1 MVRYKRQTT
10 IHSNQKRFCS
20 SCDSRRNE
28 SRSYGKSY
36 RKELGVYMSYNSSS
50 PRWAVSLFMYY
61 PTPLTCWKEKK
72 KKLGMRAAKCSVCVV
87 VFLLVFASV
96 PTSKVHLRFIFFSVC
111 FAWLLV
117 PWFLFRVAVLRLLTL
132 SPLELLGCD
141 RCLACSSISP
151 SWCFPF
157 SVLPLVGCSIF
168 LFAVKHNIIQNR
180 RLGRLY
186 LMSVTYQKKLHRR
199 YYYNLFSHKKTKIQ
213 DAHVENTEGSV
224 DTPYIYRKLTRMR
237 SLQLQSIVFRL
248 WLID

>member
-1 MVRYKRQTT
+1 MSSWPWYHHDRRLFIINYFSKNTCMVRYKRQTT

-186 LMSVTYQKKLHRR
+186 LMSVTYQKKCIEDIIIIYFHIKRLK
-199 YYYNLFSHKKTKIQ
+199 YKTHTSKTQ
-213 DAHVENTEGSV
+213 KAV
-224 DTPYIYRKLTRMR
+224 
-237 SLQLQSIVFRL
+237 
-248 WLID
+248 

>member
-1 MVRYKRQTT
+1 MEVEINVVVTVISHDRRLFIINYFSKNTCMVRYKRQTT

-111 FAWLLV
+111 FA
-117 PWFLFRVAVLRLLTL
+117 
-132 SPLELLGCD
+132 
-141 RCLACSSISP
+141 
-151 SWCFPF
+151 
-157 SVLPLVGCSIF
+157 
-168 LFAVKHNIIQNR
+168 
-180 RLGRLY
+180 
-186 LMSVTYQKKLHRR
+186 
-199 YYYNLFSHKKTKIQ
+199 
-213 DAHVENTEGSV
+213 
-224 DTPYIYRKLTRMR
+224 
-237 SLQLQSIVFRL
+237 
-248 WLID
+248 